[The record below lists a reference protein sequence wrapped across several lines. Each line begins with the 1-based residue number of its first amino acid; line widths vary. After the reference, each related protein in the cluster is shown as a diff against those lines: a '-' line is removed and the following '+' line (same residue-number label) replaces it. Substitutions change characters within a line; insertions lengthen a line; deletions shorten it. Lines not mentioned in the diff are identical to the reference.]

1 MNRTGSAH
9 WAGSIKD
16 GKGTVSTQ
24 TKTLEDTPYSFSS
37 RFEAGKGTNPEE
49 LLAAAHAGCYT
60 MALSGFLGSHNMT
73 ADALDTVATVTID
86 KDGEGF
92 TITQVHLD
100 VTASIPG
107 ASDDDFQMAADEAKA
122 NCPVSRLFAGAEI
135 TMTAKLAS

>member
-24 TKTLEDTPYSFSS
+24 TKTLDNTPYSFSS
-37 RFEAGKGTNPEE
+37 RFESGQGTNPEE
-49 LLAAAHAGCYT
+49 LLAAAHAGCFT

-86 KDGEGF
+86 KDGDGF
-92 TITQVHLD
+92 TITKVHLD

-107 ASDDDFQMAADEAKA
+107 ASDEAFQKVAGEAKA
-122 NCPVSRLFAGAEI
+122 KCPVSRLFTGAEI
-135 TMTAKLAS
+135 TMNAKLAA